1 LQDNADMKRRVCTT
15 RDELV
20 AVLMKRRDE
29 LDLTN
34 AVLEAVSGVSDGYV
48 AKVLSLTPIKRLG
61 PMSLEA
67 LMGAMGLGIC
77 AVVIGEDPEAIAQ
90 VKARWERR
98 RGRPRKQRRPVRK
111 AKPVPEPEA
120 PCSVRCSQ
128 SQAVF
133 NFDNTGETDVSKMI
147 SARVDDELEERVRAA
162 AAKERRTTSQF
173 VRNILV
179 DALDKP
185 EPPASPKPE
194 VTA

>member
-1 LQDNADMKRRVCTT
+1 MKRRVCST
-15 RDELV
+15 REELV

-34 AVLEAVSGVSDGYV
+34 AVLEAVSGISDGY
-48 AKVLSLTPIKRLG
+48 ASKVLTLTPIKRLG

-77 AVVIGEDPEAIAQ
+77 AVVIGEDAAAIAQ

-111 AKPVPEPEA
+111 AKPAA
-120 PCSVRCSQ
+120 PCVVRCCQ

-133 NFDNTGETDVSKMI
+133 DFDNTGETDVSKMI

-162 AAKERRTTSQF
+162 AARERRTTSQF

-185 EPPASPKPE
+185 AQAPATPKPE